1 MFKICRTSLKRT
13 GAHARTLVAEYR
25 DSGWNAKYIF
35 FFTDKRLF
43 NVDILGALMP

>member
-1 MFKICRTSLKRT
+1 MFKICRTSLKGT

-25 DSGWNAKYIF
+25 DLGWNAKYF